1 MPNSDG
7 GATTEK
13 VSYVLADFTQAQWIY
28 LVTLNGGQAVFKT
41 GRVLFSHLK
50 PVSLTS
56 YICKER

>member
-28 LVTLNGGQAVFKT
+28 LVTLNGGQAVF
-41 GRVLFSHLK
+41 
-50 PVSLTS
+50 
-56 YICKER
+56 